1 MKNLF
6 FILCLIFSVNSHA
19 QSIKSSRIT
28 QPEAVNLMASI
39 ESMEV
44 LKGDQLYL
52 KIFKS
57 ANGSGTAD
65 SPETHETSYNLLI
78 SVSHYDENPERRLFS
93 IGPFIQPKVSKKLD
107 SGKSVTLLI
116 EDGHGTN
123 KKTYRVMVSETEVKI
138 QQ

>member
-1 MKNLF
+1 MKNIF
-6 FILCLIFSVNSHA
+6 IILCLVFSLKSHA
-19 QSIKSSRIT
+19 QSVKSTRIT
-28 QPEAVNLMASI
+28 QPEAVNLIASI

-52 KIFKS
+52 TIFKS
-57 ANGSGTAD
+57 ANGSGTANT
-65 SPETHETSYNLLI
+65 PETHETSYNLLI
-78 SVSHYDENPERRLFS
+78 SVAHYDENPERRLFS
-93 IGPFIQPKVSKKLD
+93 IGPFIQPKVIKKLD

>member
-1 MKNLF
+1 MKNIF
-6 FILCLIFSVNSHA
+6 IILCLVFSLKSHA
-19 QSIKSSRIT
+19 QSVKSTRIT
-28 QPEAVNLMASI
+28 QPEAVNLITSI

-78 SVSHYDENPERRLFS
+78 SVSPYDENPERRVFS
-93 IGPFIQPKVSKKLD
+93 IGPFIQPKITKKLD

-123 KKTYRVMVSETEVKI
+123 KKTYRVMLSETEVKI